1 MDEFPFSA
9 LFLFAQS
16 CLTDAVNVI
25 FSDYCFTDTYLT
37 TWGHFFPLQSCGPR
51 FSLEKRGPCHIELL
65 KHQLIRIYPRHKGEK
80 RPDHGLGLGIGVRQQ
95 SALDGFLLHDL
106 LALGDERVGVVD
118 GHFVE

>member
-37 TWGHFFPLQSCGPR
+37 GGSFVHVQEFFISR
-51 FSLEKRGPCHIELL
+51 S
-65 KHQLIRIYPRHKGEK
+65 
-80 RPDHGLGLGIGVRQQ
+80 
-95 SALDGFLLHDL
+95 
-106 LALGDERVGVVD
+106 
-118 GHFVE
+118 

>member
-37 TWGHFFPLQSCGPR
+37 GGGR
-51 FSLEKRGPCHIELL
+51 FCK
-65 KHQLIRIYPRHKGEK
+65 IRTQWINPFDHRPGGEGK
-80 RPDHGLGLGIGVRQQ
+80 C
-95 SALDGFLLHDL
+95 LDGIRRRTR
-106 LALGDERVGVVD
+106 AGCTQAWASTRRR
-118 GHFVE
+118 

>member
-37 TWGHFFPLQSCGPR
+37 AWTSL
-51 FSLEKRGPCHIELL
+51 FSASLMSGAD
-65 KHQLIRIYPRHKGEK
+65 LI
-80 RPDHGLGLGIGVRQQ
+80 
-95 SALDGFLLHDL
+95 
-106 LALGDERVGVVD
+106 
-118 GHFVE
+118 

>member
-37 TWGHFFPLQSCGPR
+37 HGGFFPFRQGPK
-51 FSLEKRGPCHIELL
+51 SRGAIS
-65 KHQLIRIYPRHKGEK
+65 RT
-80 RPDHGLGLGIGVRQQ
+80 
-95 SALDGFLLHDL
+95 S
-106 LALGDERVGVVD
+106 
-118 GHFVE
+118 GHMKKAA

>member
-37 TWGHFFPLQSCGPR
+37 MWGHFFVLR
-51 FSLEKRGPCHIELL
+51 IILSLPNKRI
-65 KHQLIRIYPRHKGEK
+65 
-80 RPDHGLGLGIGVRQQ
+80 
-95 SALDGFLLHDL
+95 
-106 LALGDERVGVVD
+106 
-118 GHFVE
+118 